1 MCKVCIYGSYGSN
14 FQRKESTCWEF
25 QMNLTTIKIINQA
38 IGLKISVSSIF
49 DVRATW
55 WHPNKTEI
63 EITLKF
69 SPAAAYLLS
78 RGCREDISSSG
89 KPPGTRMTHK
99 PIGEKKFPPPP
110 TSVTDK
116 KMKPNTSSGKSK
128 SWRLK
133 LQSIELPDSEKSRGL
148 FYKQE

>member
-1 MCKVCIYGSYGSN
+1 
-14 FQRKESTCWEF
+14 
-25 QMNLTTIKIINQA
+25 MNLTTIKIINWT

-63 EITLKF
+63 VIALKF
-69 SPAAAYLLS
+69 SPAVAYLLS

-99 PIGEKKFPPPP
+99 PIGEKRFSPLP
-110 TSVTDK
+110 
-116 KMKPNTSSGKSK
+116 
-128 SWRLK
+128 RL
-133 LQSIELPDSEKSRGL
+133 LSPIRRWNRILPRESRRAEGWNFKASNCL
-148 FYKQE
+148 ILRNPGAFSTNKNNLDLGWYVVSCCGCSLLTIASDP